1 MNRIKITFLFVSA
14 VMLSACS
21 SSKKSATAPAPAPAP
36 TAATVTPYLPPPV
49 MKKPVNGV
57 FPPRNEQLTA
67 IQATHPEVSMQ
78 TLTEGYKIYTGAC
91 TNCHHAKNIYSF
103 PEDAWPAIM
112 DDMAHRARI
121 SHAEKDAV
129 YKYVLAIKATQP
141 K

>member
-1 MNRIKITFLFVSA
+1 MNRIKICFLLVGA
-14 VMLSACS
+14 VLISACS
-21 SSKKSATAPAPAPAP
+21 ASKKNATAPAPAPAA
-36 TAATVTPYLPPPV
+36 TAAPYLVPPV

-57 FPPRNEQLTA
+57 FPPRNEELTA
-67 IQATHPEVSMQ
+67 IQATYQEVSMQ

-91 TNCHHAKNIYSF
+91 TNCHNAKNIYSF
-103 PEDAWPAIM
+103 PEEAWPAIM
-112 DDMAHRARI
+112 DDMARKARI